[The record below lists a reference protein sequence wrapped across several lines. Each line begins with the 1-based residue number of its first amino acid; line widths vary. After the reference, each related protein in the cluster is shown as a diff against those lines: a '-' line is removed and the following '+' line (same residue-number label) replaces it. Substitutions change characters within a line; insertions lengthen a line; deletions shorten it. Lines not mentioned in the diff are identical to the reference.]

1 MSKDRGP
8 WSGMPTKLPEYIE
21 TLAKIFGS
29 TTEAMAVNIFYRCS
43 RSRAVTSFGV
53 CNNLLQKEYNPNRDG
68 FKEYLADVWGLN
80 QEDAEKIT
88 KFMERESR

>member
-1 MSKDRGP
+1 
-8 WSGMPTKLPEYIE
+8 MPTILPEYIKS
-21 TLAKIFGS
+21 LAEIFGS
-29 TTEAMAVNIFYRCS
+29 TTEAMKMNIFYRCS
-43 RSRAVTSFGV
+43 RSRAVASFGV

-80 QEDAEKIT
+80 EEDAEIIT